1 MPCKMFNICDWML
14 LIWLVLQI
22 LRRRLRD
29 IRSGELRALRLFD
42 NFVNLFKWILWDGN
56 LSTPSPNAS
65 NKVVSCAAHLTG
77 CLCDLCF
84 WGYKVYGPTGAIGL
98 SSHVPIFYYF
108 CFSLAKMFFFFTI
121 ICSKLNIH
129 SHKFLKRK
137 IVLNIKI
144 VRFTTQAIFFVKK
157 KVAKKRVNTC
167 LWKI

>member
-1 MPCKMFNICDWML
+1 MHYNLYIRLQMPCKMFNICDWML

-56 LSTPSPNAS
+56 LSMPSPNAS
-65 NKVVSCAAHLTG
+65 SKVVSCAAHLTG

-98 SSHVPIFYYF
+98 PAMFQSSTIFVFLWPKCY
-108 CFSLAKMFFFFTI
+108 FFFTI

-129 SHKFLKRK
+129 SHKF
-137 IVLNIKI
+137 
-144 VRFTTQAIFFVKK
+144 
-157 KVAKKRVNTC
+157 
-167 LWKI
+167 